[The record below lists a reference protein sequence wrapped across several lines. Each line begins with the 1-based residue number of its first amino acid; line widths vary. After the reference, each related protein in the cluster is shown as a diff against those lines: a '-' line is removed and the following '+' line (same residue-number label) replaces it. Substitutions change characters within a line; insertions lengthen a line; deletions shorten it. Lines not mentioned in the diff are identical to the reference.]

1 MGGSG
6 HGACTAGRGPGR
18 TPAAPNDGGFHAWSA
33 AATAAENANGWPTA
47 DDTAAYANATAAT
60 ADDDAHG
67 PSVATAASPNDGSA
81 AAAAGHDAAAA
92 TPIYWQPTA
101 FRAGAPPPQP
111 TAAQPGQLQ
120 LCHLPRP
127 AAAAIQRYD
136 LTDADANDHIAAA
149 LTGAA

>member
-47 DDTAAYANATAAT
+47 DD
-60 ADDDAHG
+60 DAHG

-92 TPIYWQPTA
+92 TPIYWRPTA

-149 LTGAA
+149 LAGAA